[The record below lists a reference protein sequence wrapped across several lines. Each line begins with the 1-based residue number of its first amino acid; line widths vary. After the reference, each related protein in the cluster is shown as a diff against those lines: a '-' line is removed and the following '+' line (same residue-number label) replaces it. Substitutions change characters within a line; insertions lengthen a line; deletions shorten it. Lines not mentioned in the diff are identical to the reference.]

1 MQRRKVPRVPA
12 VDRAVRLLK
21 LLKGSEMR
29 LTELCRRTG
38 LHKSTVYG
46 ILNTLEA
53 HRLVSRNPVTKRYRL
68 SYGLLELGNAVLA
81 WMDLRR
87 IARGAI
93 EELWRQTGETV
104 VLHLLDQQGSLIVDR
119 EESPHELKVAAPIGK
134 RLPPFAGAVYKVFLA
149 SLPDEEVNRLLQGA
163 HLPRFTPRSITDPK
177 VYLRE
182 IRRVR
187 RLGYAIDD
195 EEYLPAVRAASAP
208 IRDPGG
214 NPIASLSV
222 VGVSV
227 RMDTKRLREIGEL
240 VRAAAQRVSA
250 LLRVQQGDGGHVALT
265 AEQGVNRDGNAKARS
280 PSRQRPGP

>member
-1 MQRRKVPRVPA
+1 MQKRKTRRVPA

-87 IARGAI
+87 MARGAI

-104 VLHLLDQQGSLIVDR
+104 VLHLLDPQGSLIVDR

-149 SLPDEEVNRLLQGA
+149 SLPDEEVSRLLRGA
-163 HLPRFTPRSITDPK
+163 HLPRFTPRSITDPE

-182 IRRVR
+182 IQRVR

-208 IRDPGG
+208 ILDPEG

-227 RMDTKRLREIGEL
+227 RMDTRRLREIGEL
-240 VRAAAQRVSA
+240 VRAAARRVSE
-250 LLRVQQGDGGHVALT
+250 LLRAHQGDGEHRVPTSGR
-265 AEQGVNRDGNAKARS
+265 GVRKDGDAKARAS
-280 PSRQRPGP
+280 ARQRQGP